1 MLFRSR
7 TVMFSIEIIDNK
19 EYLYLD
25 GYVLV
30 GNHWKKIEEMKEQ
43 KQPRSLEKLIKD
55 FRASAGDFEKFDKSM
70 DIREQ
75 ILFKGWIRQ
84 MRREIPK
91 FATHVEDAN

>member
-1 MLFRSR
+1 
-7 TVMFSIEIIDNK
+7 MFSTEIINNQ
-19 EYLYLD
+19 EYIYLG

-30 GNHWKKIEEMKEQ
+30 NNEWKKVEEMKDQ
-43 KQPRSLEKLIKD
+43 KQPRSLERLIKD
-55 FRASAGDFEKFDKSM
+55 FRASAGDFEKFNQSM

>member
-1 MLFRSR
+1 
-7 TVMFSIEIIDNK
+7 MFSTEIINNQ
-19 EYLYLD
+19 EYIYLG

-30 GNHWKKIEEMKEQ
+30 NNEWKKAEEMKDQ
-43 KQPRSLEKLIKD
+43 KQPRSLERLIKD
-55 FRASAGDFEKFDKSM
+55 FRASAGDFEKFNQSM

-84 MRREIPK
+84 MRREIPR

>member
-1 MLFRSR
+1 
-7 TVMFSIEIIDNK
+7 MFSTEIINNK
-19 EYLYLD
+19 EYIYLG

-30 GNHWKKIEEMKEQ
+30 NDEWKKVEEMKDQ
-43 KQPRSLEKLIKD
+43 KQPRSLERLIKD
-55 FRASAGDFEKFDKSM
+55 FRASAGDFEKFNQSM

-84 MRREIPK
+84 MRREIPR

>member
-1 MLFRSR
+1 
-7 TVMFSIEIIDNK
+7 MFSTEIINNQ
-19 EYLYLD
+19 EYIYLG

-30 GNHWKKIEEMKEQ
+30 NNEWKKVEEMKDQ
-43 KQPRSLEKLIKD
+43 KQPRSLERLIKD
-55 FRASAGDFEKFDKSM
+55 FRASAGDFEKFNQSM

-84 MRREIPK
+84 MRREIPR